1 MENIDNVLM
10 YFKRVFWGERRER
23 GEWKNKK
30 KEGESRVS
38 KEKKVLKWVKEDK
51 EIWPVILGFFG
62 DDTCAD
68 ELKITIVYV
77 IRGVC

>member
-1 MENIDNVLM
+1 MFNV
-10 YFKRVFWGERRER
+10 FQESFGGERREG

-30 KEGESRVS
+30 KEGESRVPE
-38 KEKKVLKWVKEDK
+38 EKKVLKWVKEEE